1 MSLRNVFVRAVV
13 ALLGLI
19 GAGEAL
25 AERTTTFYHT
35 DGLGSV
41 VAATNQSGAVLW
53 RKDFSPY
60 GEELES
66 STGNEKISYTGKEHD
81 DVTGLTYFGARYY
94 DPEIGRFMSVD
105 PQAFAEDNPTT
116 FNRYAYA
123 NNNPYKYVDPD
134 GEAINFVVKFVLDVG
149 LNVAINY
156 ATTGSLGVG
165 AALKDSA
172 TGILNPA
179 KTVQKAGRLAK
190 ILAMSAEAKKTAKVS
205 KNSRAYQGETH
216 VYVIRDSKGVPVK
229 IGESAQGVRKSDGAS
244 KRAEE
249 QARQFSREKG
259 GTYTTE
265 IRKTFTNKDDARN
278 YETKLIE
285 RYRRRF
291 GEGTLPENKTN
302 R

>member
-19 GAGEAL
+19 GVGEAL

-105 PQAFAEDNPTT
+105 P
-116 FNRYAYA
+116 
-123 NNNPYKYVDPD
+123 
-134 GEAINFVVKFVLDVG
+134 
-149 LNVAINY
+149 
-156 ATTGSLGVG
+156 
-165 AALKDSA
+165 
-172 TGILNPA
+172 
-179 KTVQKAGRLAK
+179 
-190 ILAMSAEAKKTAKVS
+190 
-205 KNSRAYQGETH
+205 
-216 VYVIRDSKGVPVK
+216 
-229 IGESAQGVRKSDGAS
+229 
-244 KRAEE
+244 
-249 QARQFSREKG
+249 
-259 GTYTTE
+259 
-265 IRKTFTNKDDARN
+265 
-278 YETKLIE
+278 
-285 RYRRRF
+285 
-291 GEGTLPENKTN
+291 
-302 R
+302 